1 MPDPRYPDL
10 KEDDVVYDDRRI
22 SRPDASLPDWESP
35 DTAYRAIPIVWFTGA
50 LLLQMFMQPV
60 VFAIT
65 RGLLGLS
72 PLVIIAFALI
82 ASGLIWH
89 FAMEQGMATASSG
102 WRVATAMMLAFFFG
116 ITALS
121 TLA

>member
-10 KEDDVVYDDRRI
+10 EVDDVVYDDRRI

-35 DTAYRAIPIVWFTGA
+35 DTAYRPIPIVWFTSA
-50 LLLQMFMQPV
+50 LLLQIFAQPI
-60 VFAIT
+60 VFGIT

-89 FAMEQGMATASSG
+89 FAMEQGIATASLA
-102 WRVATAMMLAFFFG
+102 WRVATALMLAFFLG

-121 TLA
+121 ALA